1 MWQNMEIREYFSSMI
16 NNGLINAL
24 CYGLELVDFQGYRQI
39 SNISRIISHNL
50 NTLAKQ
56 TWGIVF
62 NKSRD
67 PHGKVLS

>member
-1 MWQNMEIREYFSSMI
+1 MWQNMEIRECFSSMI

-50 NTLAKQ
+50 NVLAKQ